1 MHSSTEKQSAA
12 KDRGMRSDL
21 ASPPLNAASD
31 WVLWQLAD
39 SAFPTGGFAHSG
51 GLEAVWQHRE
61 ITSGEDLFQLLAVA
75 LQQMGNST
83 LLFVVAAWQ
92 GVPPFAEL
100 DGLCEAFTSNHVAN
114 RASRLQGQA
123 LLASAERCFAIEALK
138 QFRASVLEQQLPA
151 HLAPV
156 FGAIGRL
163 LGLEQS
169 ATIRLFLF
177 TQLRGLISSAV
188 RLGVVGPL
196 EGQSLQHRLAPHA
209 ERIAQ
214 DCVSR
219 SLDQVAQTAPLL
231 DIFQATQ
238 DRLYSRLFQS

>member
-1 MHSSTEKQSAA
+1 MHSSTEIQSAA
-12 KDRGMRSDL
+12 KDRGFRPDL
-21 ASPPLNAASD
+21 ASPRFNDANHWL
-31 WVLWQLAD
+31 LWQLAD

-61 ITSGEDLFQLLAVA
+61 MASGEDLFQLLAVA
-75 LQQMGNST
+75 LQQVGNST
-83 LLFVVAAWQ
+83 LLFVVAAYQ
-92 GVPPFAEL
+92 GTPPFAEL

-123 LLASAERCFAIEALK
+123 LLASAERSFATGALK
-138 QFRASVLEQQLPA
+138 QFRASVLEQQLSA

-156 FGAIGRL
+156 FGAVGRV

-169 ATIRLFLF
+169 ATVRLFLF
-177 TQLRGLISSAV
+177 TQLRGLISSSV

-196 EGQSLQHRLAPHA
+196 EGQALQHRLAPHA
-209 ERIAQ
+209 ERIAN
-214 DCVSR
+214 DCGSR
-219 SLDQVAQTAPLL
+219 SLDDVAQTAPLL
-231 DIFQATQ
+231 DLFQATQ